1 MASCPNCHS
10 NLSEGFQFCT
20 HCWAVLSPTE
30 APAKAKPKDPAPASP
45 TAFEC
50 RFCRNPLAPD
60 GEFCETCGA
69 PVEEAAPPGF
79 VKPKPKPTPA
89 PPENLST
96 APAPAPSIP
105 DAKPK
110 ASGQVS
116 PGPRKKDRAR
126 QRARSDAPARV
137 APPSPPKPRRQASPP
152 VRQTATPPPQ
162 PATTRKPGKPAN
174 WVSSALSLLLVVVA
188 VGATAW
194 YLQRSTSETPDRGEL
209 LTPPHQSAS
218 PEAQA
223 APPEPAPSSPATG
236 KPRTGNRIS
245 SPRSTPKPAAAKPR
259 PVEISR
265 LASLAAAA
273 YSEGK
278 YAEPVDA
285 SAIAYSKQ
293 VLARDA
299 NNENAKSILENS
311 VQGGIYQSQQA
322 LKQRDF
328 QTARPVAN
336 ALSELLPGRSDIDAL
351 KQDITIAESAESGQG
366 PLEAARVRYRVYH
379 LHSGRAPANDGPYC
393 LGILS
398 IAGGHLKFAA
408 ESRSDAE
415 LHTIEFACSE
425 VRNIRKNRRLA
436 SRQGG
441 FHVRTQSAN
450 YNFAPENS
458 SVAPVPGLQYACS
471 L

>member
-10 NLSEGFQFCT
+10 NISEGFQFCT
-20 HCWAVLSPTE
+20 HCGAALSPTA
-30 APAKAKPKDPAPASP
+30 APAKAKSRDPAPAAP
-45 TAFEC
+45 TALEC

-116 PGPRKKDRAR
+116 PGPRKKERAR

-137 APPSPPKPRRQASPP
+137 APPSPPKPKRQASPP
-152 VRQTATPPPQ
+152 VRRTATPPPQ
-162 PATTRKPGKPAN
+162 PATTRKSGKPAN

-194 YLQRSTSETPDRGEL
+194 YLHRSTSETPDTGTDL
-209 LTPPHQSAS
+209 LTPAASPQSA
-218 PEAQA
+218 
-223 APPEPAPSSPATG
+223 PPTPSSPARE
-236 KPRTGNRIS
+236 PRAGNRGN

-259 PVEISR
+259 PMRISR

-273 YSEGK
+273 YSERK

-328 QTARPVAN
+328 RTARRVAN

-351 KQDITIAESAESGQG
+351 KQDIMIAESAESGQG

-379 LHSGRAPANDGPYC
+379 LHSEKAPANDGPYC

-408 ESRSDAE
+408 ESTSDAE

-441 FHVRTQSAN
+441 FHVRTRSAN

-458 SVAPVPGLQYACS
+458 SVAPVPGLQNACS

>member
-20 HCWAVLSPTE
+20 HCGAVLSPT
-30 APAKAKPKDPAPASP
+30 ATPAKAKLKDPAPASP

-89 PPENLST
+89 PPENLGT

-137 APPSPPKPRRQASPP
+137 APPSPPKPKRQASPP
-152 VRQTATPPPQ
+152 VRRTATPPPQ

-194 YLQRSTSETPDRGEL
+194 YLHRSTSETPDTGTDL
-209 LTPPHQSAS
+209 LT
-218 PEAQA
+218 
-223 APPEPAPSSPATG
+223 
-236 KPRTGNRIS
+236 
-245 SPRSTPKPAAAKPR
+245 PAAAKPR

-322 LKQRDF
+322 LKKRDF
-328 QTARPVAN
+328 RTARRVAN

-351 KQDITIAESAESGQG
+351 KQDIMIAESAESGQG

-379 LHSGRAPANDGPYC
+379 LHSEKAPANDGPYC

-408 ESRSDAE
+408 ESTSDAE

-441 FHVRTQSAN
+441 FHVRTRSAN

-458 SVAPVPGLQYACS
+458 SVAPVPGLQNACS